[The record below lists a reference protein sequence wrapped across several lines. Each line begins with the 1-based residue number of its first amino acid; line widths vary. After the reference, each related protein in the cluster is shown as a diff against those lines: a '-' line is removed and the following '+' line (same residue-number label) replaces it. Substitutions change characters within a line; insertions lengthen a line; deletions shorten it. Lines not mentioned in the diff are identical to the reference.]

1 MSHSTLQ
8 DFHYPVIIQSLRT
21 GTSAVKHLNR
31 GILQAHKWML
41 HFFSDRDSRRQF
53 AIDVPRKHKEHYIIS
68 LREVRSAGGLF
79 SVSKAAQNEP
89 DHCSDLICLQERV
102 WLHWICHIYENKE
115 GSFHS

>member
-21 GTSAVKHLNR
+21 GTSGVKHLNR

-68 LREVRSAGGLF
+68 LRQGQKRGRTFFCKQSGPE
-79 SVSKAAQNEP
+79 
-89 DHCSDLICLQERV
+89 
-102 WLHWICHIYENKE
+102 
-115 GSFHS
+115 